1 MGYKQLLPHNRG
13 FEEGATVSWDDFSV
27 TRTNPN
33 GTYGLSTDDGC
44 GSLRSGWI
52 RASRAY
58 TRDAFDIT
66 VTVRTNAVIAVPGGR
81 YRASVCHKNIEFYRS
96 GSAVTKQSSVY
107 VEFYNSTG
115 GLISSSD
122 IIVIVSNNTVTD
134 WATYTL
140 DNITAPATAATA
152 KVAAKV
158 RLAKPDTDP
167 AQSGD
172 VKAGIDNFSFEQYL
186 EQGGAVDLS
195 GYGVA

>member
-13 FEEGATVSWDDFSV
+13 FEEGATVSWSGFTV
-27 TRTNPN
+27 GGTGTN
-33 GTYGLSTDDGC
+33 GLSTDGGC

-52 RASRAY
+52 SVKEY
-58 TRDAFDIT
+58 TLAGFDISET
-66 VTVRTNAVIAVPGGR
+66 ARTDAVIVVPGGR
-81 YRASVCHKNIEFYRS
+81 YRASVCHKNISFTRS
-96 GSAVTKQSSVY
+96 GSAVTLQSSVF
-107 VEFYNSTG
+107 VEFYNSAG

-122 IIVIVSNNTVTD
+122 IIVSSNTVTD

-158 RLAKPDTDP
+158 RLTKPETDP

-172 VKAGIDNFSFEQYL
+172 VKDGIDNFSFEQYL

>member
-13 FEEGATVSWDDFSV
+13 FEDGATVSWSGFTVD
-27 TRTNPN
+27 
-33 GTYGLSTDDGC
+33 GTGTSGLSTDDGC

-52 RASRAY
+52 RASAY
-58 TRDAFDIT
+58 TRDADD
-66 VTVRTNAVIAVPGGR
+66 VTKTARTDAVIAVPGGR
-81 YRASVCHKNIEFYRS
+81 YRASICYKSIEFYRS
-96 GSAVTKQSSVY
+96 GSAVTRQNSVF

-122 IIVIVSNNTVTD
+122 IILSVSDNTGTD

-158 RLAKPDTDP
+158 RIAKPETDP
-167 AQSGD
+167 AESGD

>member
-1 MGYKQLLPHNRG
+1 MGYKQILGHNRG
-13 FEEGATVSWDDFSV
+13 FEDGATVSWSGFTV
-27 TRTNPN
+27 GGTGTN
-33 GTYGLSTDDGC
+33 GLSTDDGC

-52 RASRAY
+52 RAEENTLS
-58 TRDAFDIT
+58 AFDIT
-66 VTVRTNAVIAVPGGR
+66 ETVRTNAVIAVPGGR
-81 YRASVCHKNIEFYRS
+81 YRASVCHKNISFTRS
-96 GSAVTKQSSVY
+96 GSAVTRKNSVY

-122 IIVIVSNNTVTD
+122 IIVSDNTVTD

-152 KVAAKV
+152 KVAATV
-158 RLAKPDTDP
+158 RVAKPDTDP

-186 EQGGAVDLS
+186 DTGGAVDLS
-195 GYGVA
+195 GYGIA

>member
-13 FEEGATVSWDDFSV
+13 FEEGATVSWDGFSV
-27 TRTNPN
+27 TGT
-33 GTYGLSTDDGC
+33 GTYGLVTDDGC

-52 RASRAY
+52 RVAAW
-58 TRDAFDIT
+58 TLGAFDIT
-66 VTVRTNAVIAVPGGR
+66 ETVRTNAVIAVPGGR
-81 YRASVCHKNIEFYRS
+81 YRASVCHKNISFYRS
-96 GSAVTKQSSVY
+96 GSAVTRQSSVF

-122 IIVIVSNNTVTD
+122 IILSVSNDTGTD

-158 RLAKPDTDP
+158 RVAKPDTDP
-167 AQSGD
+167 PQSGD

>member
-13 FEEGATVSWDDFSV
+13 FEEGATVSWDDFTIYDV
-27 TRTNPN
+27 TS

-52 RASRAY
+52 RASAN
-58 TRDAFDIT
+58 TLASFD
-66 VTVRTNAVIAVPGGR
+66 VTEMVRTNEVIAVPGGR
-81 YRASVCHKNIEFYRS
+81 YRASVCHKNITFYRS
-96 GSAVTKQSSVY
+96 GSAVTKQNSVF

-122 IIVIVSNNTVTD
+122 IILSDNIVTD

-140 DNITAPATAATA
+140 DNIIAPATAATA

-158 RLAKPDTDP
+158 RIAKPDTDP

>member
-13 FEEGATVSWDDFSV
+13 FEEGATVSWDDFTIYDV
-27 TRTNPN
+27 VG

-52 RASRAY
+52 RAEENSLA
-58 TRDAFDIT
+58 AFDIT
-66 VTVRTNAVIAVPGGR
+66 ETVRTNEVIAVPGGR
-81 YRASVCHKNIEFYRS
+81 YRASVCHKNITFARS
-96 GSAVTKQSSVY
+96 GSAVTRQNSVY

-115 GLISSSD
+115 GLITSSD
-122 IIVIVSNNTVTD
+122 IIVSNNIVTD

-158 RLAKPDTDP
+158 RVAKADTDP

-172 VKAGIDNFSFEQYL
+172 VKARVDNFSLERYL
-186 EQGGAVDLS
+186 DQGGAVDLS
-195 GYGVA
+195 GYGIT